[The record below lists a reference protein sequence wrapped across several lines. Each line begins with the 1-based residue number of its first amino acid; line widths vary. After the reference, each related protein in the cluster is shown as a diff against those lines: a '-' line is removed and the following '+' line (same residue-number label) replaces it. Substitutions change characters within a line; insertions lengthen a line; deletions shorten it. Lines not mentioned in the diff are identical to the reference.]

1 MGNTRSGKPPDHKQS
16 PLVKK
21 IALRGVQSNNR
32 GLMGK
37 HQETSPILN
46 GRPITDAIKVS
57 GTKRLTPECPLSPT
71 VYPSLSRNGVNEH
84 LVDTQ
89 IKFEAELGKGRIR
102 NSAAKSAD
110 HLQLS
115 SKQPFNLHRCLIEM
129 AMCLS
134 SVSSPVDT
142 GRNGFR

>member
-1 MGNTRSGKPPDHKQS
+1 MK
-16 PLVKK
+16 
-21 IALRGVQSNNR
+21 
-32 GLMGK
+32 
-37 HQETSPILN
+37 

-89 IKFEAELGKGRIR
+89 IKFEAELGNGRIR

-115 SKQPFNLHRCLIEM
+115 SKQSFHKLQGLPQQQTQRESNSYSTPVVRPNQMASIANLPYGGSTGFLI
-129 AMCLS
+129 
-134 SVSSPVDT
+134 
-142 GRNGFR
+142 